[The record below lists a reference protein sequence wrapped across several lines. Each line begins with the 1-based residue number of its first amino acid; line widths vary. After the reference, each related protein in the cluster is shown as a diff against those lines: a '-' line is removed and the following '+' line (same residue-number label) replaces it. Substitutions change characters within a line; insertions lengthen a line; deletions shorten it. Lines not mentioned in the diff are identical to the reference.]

1 MSLYDIRTLAKK
13 VSFLIEKLLNTFN
26 INKNLLKWDKICL
39 KILLQGKKVICSRK
53 RWKMMSSSYRGLLE
67 EIEIQRNDMV
77 RLASETSL
85 SNHKVIEASKRLDC
99 LLNNYHLLLAQ

>member
-1 MSLYDIRTLAKK
+1 MFKDFNTG
-13 VSFLIEKLLNTFN
+13 EK
-26 INKNLLKWDKICL
+26 
-39 KILLQGKKVICSRK
+39 GKYVPRK
-53 RWKMMSSSYRGLLE
+53 RWKEMSSLYRGLLE

-99 LLNNYHLLLAQ
+99 LLNKYHLFLYR

>member
-1 MSLYDIRTLAKK
+1 
-13 VSFLIEKLLNTFN
+13 
-26 INKNLLKWDKICL
+26 
-39 KILLQGKKVICSRK
+39 
-53 RWKMMSSSYRGLLE
+53 MMSSSYRGLLE